1 MAWAAV
7 RQCVSTLPLPC
18 QAGSPTTKMAATPR
32 DSSIMS
38 AIGFFLHCGRLGFLF
53 LLFLEGLDGGLDL
66 VVGPLVAID
75 LVAQFL
81 PVPLLDL
88 ERPLLMVDKPAL
100 DGLRQRSERDHFRG
114 RC

>member
-38 AIGFFLHCGRLGFLF
+38 AIGFLFGCGRLGGLGHAV
-53 LLFLEGLDGGLDL
+53 LLVEGLDGGLHHVAVPGD
-66 VVGPLVAID
+66 VVGLHDAVR
-75 LVAQFL
+75 VVVRVGVGS
-81 PVPLLDL
+81 PVVVPF
-88 ERPLLMVDKPAL
+88 
-100 DGLRQRSERDHFRG
+100 G
-114 RC
+114 